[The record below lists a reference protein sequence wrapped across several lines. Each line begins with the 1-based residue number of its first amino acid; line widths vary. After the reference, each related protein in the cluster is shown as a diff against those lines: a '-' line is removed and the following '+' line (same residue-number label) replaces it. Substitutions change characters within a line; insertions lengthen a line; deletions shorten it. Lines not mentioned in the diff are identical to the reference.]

1 VLELMTIFHKYAAFL
16 HARLGD
22 IVDSHDA
29 LPQGGRKTKSSAGS
43 KSTLSSKSLKS
54 AFSTKSLLPKQTQSL
69 LPKPE
74 QETLVLTSRDMVALE
89 LSPLSASDAQFLEW
103 LAQCVLR
110 NCYKGRAE
118 RKVVVKRTWR
128 DMVVA
133 VVGMS

>member
-1 VLELMTIFHKYAAFL
+1 MTVFHKYAAFL

-29 LPQGGRKTKSSAGS
+29 LPQAGRKTKSSAGS

-54 AFSTKSLLPKQTQSL
+54 AFSTKSLLPKPSQSL

-74 QETLVLTSRDMVALE
+74 EQDTLVLTSRDMVALE
-89 LSPLSASDAQFLEW
+89 LSPLSASDAQFIEW
-103 LAQCVLR
+103 LAECVLR
-110 NCYKGRAE
+110 SCYKGRAE